1 MGILDFFQQTNSPY
15 SEDMRYKAGMLSLGL
30 LGGTMMAAG
39 APSTD
44 PGQYGRIMAQGLAQA
59 GPMMQQSLDQQMQ
72 MQDMMAER
80 EREAAMQAYMESPD
94 FGAGMTPEQM
104 EFIRN
109 APTEIGMGLLGDAL
123 FAQSGVPE
131 FESGMT
137 YNEATGQWE
146 PVQAWWDNKE
156 AIALAGR
163 DNTTIVNEAETPAQ
177 VTAREIYGD
186 PGPGLVWDIDPA
198 TGQARLGDN
207 GAPIAAAYQ
216 GGPVWQDQQ
225 DAASAEAAAAEKAET
240 AENTEAV
247 QYMVVQD
254 DIGRALELAQNE
266 MATGWLGARAANVEG
281 SDAYNLR
288 QTLLSLEA
296 NIAFDALNQMRAASQ
311 TGGALGNVTERE
323 LALLSATYGSI
334 DPSQSGSV
342 LEYNLKRLEWAMD
355 KVVNGIPDGNGGIR
369 RVTQD
374 DFEAF
379 TASLGQPDASPAGG
393 DSGISSEDQ
402 ALIDK
407 YTGDQ

>member
-1 MGILDFFQQTNSPY
+1 
-15 SEDMRYKAGMLSLGL
+15 
-30 LGGTMMAAG
+30 
-39 APSTD
+39 
-44 PGQYGRIMAQGLAQA
+44 
-59 GPMMQQSLDQQMQ
+59 
-72 MQDMMAER
+72 
-80 EREAAMQAYMESPD
+80 
-94 FGAGMTPEQM
+94 
-104 EFIRN
+104 
-109 APTEIGMGLLGDAL
+109 
-123 FAQSGVPE
+123 
-131 FESGMT
+131 
-137 YNEATGQWE
+137 
-146 PVQAWWDNKE
+146 VQAWWDNKE